1 MMALTQETVHYTL
14 NSGQGVM
21 NKSNR
26 VHERIQDFLSSG
38 GGGGGGGGS
47 MSNGQKT
54 VWTIFFFSHQ
64 LIYSL
69 QSGSNGF
76 ITEGR
81 RGPTS
86 SRGRG
91 CPKKPI

>member
-26 VHERIQDFLSSG
+26 VHARIQDFLSSG
-38 GGGGGGGGS
+38 GGGGRCPTARKQS
-47 MSNGQKT
+47 GQY
-54 VWTIFFFSHQ
+54 FFLVINLF
-64 LIYSL
+64 YSL

>member
-26 VHERIQDFLSSG
+26 AHAQIQDFCQAGREG
-38 GGGGGGGGS
+38 GGGGRCPTS
-47 MSNGQKT
+47 RKQSGQY
-54 VWTIFFFSHQ
+54 FFLVINLF
-64 LIYSL
+64 YSL